1 MRIRDWSSDVCSS
14 DLNYLD
20 YLTEK
25 GISPNVASFVGA
37 GTVRVH
43 VLGEGDV
50 DPDAAQ
56 LGKMRALVHQA
67 MQEGAMGVGS
77 SLIYAPNA
85 YAETPELV
93 ALATE
98 AARCGG
104 MYISHMRSE
113 GDHIEEAVDEL
124 IEISRKSGA
133 PAEIYHLKMAG
144 RSNWG
149 KLDAI
154 VKKIEDA
161 RAAGLRIK
169 IGRAHV

>member
-77 SLIYAPNA
+77 SLIYAPTA

-104 MYISHMRSE
+104 MYISHMRSD
-113 GDHIEEAVDEL
+113 GDHTGAAVED
-124 IEISRKSGA
+124 RKRTRLNSS
-133 PAEIYHLKMAG
+133 H
-144 RSNWG
+144 
-149 KLDAI
+149 
-154 VKKIEDA
+154 
-161 RAAGLRIK
+161 
-169 IGRAHV
+169 